1 MDDIKQEYTRDVNS
15 NLQKLKEKEIENRL
29 QQEAE
34 KRAELERILKEME
47 QRMVIGGN
55 VLP

>member
-29 QQEAE
+29 HQEAE